1 MKSLDKNCDICS
13 DIEKYGFEG
22 RIRHEGV
29 CKKIDRFSKQQY
41 CLVEISAEMV
51 KKKLKLKS

>member
-51 KKKLKLKS
+51 KKKN